1 MSKLMA
7 FASDFDNV
15 IKADVFLKTAI
26 IKHLPTGEWGVFS
39 QKGKSLGKYKTKAEA
54 VKRLRQV
61 EYFKHHKEASKDD
74 SYSSIMRDLNK
85 HYDEETTHKFQQT
98 FKDTFDQ
105 ALLNGDEAP
114 ENKALEEAMKCISL
128 RDDIKAF
135 KKVGTALNLGD
146 PNTAGK
152 YLADLLRFLLQRIKP
167 ERRAKAAETLRKKVY
182 FINEF
187 DVASKK
193 TPPTAAFGQSILL
206 LKHILIEH
214 SPQYIRGVL
223 NSVVKHL

>member
-1 MSKLMA
+1 MTKLTA
-7 FASDFDNV
+7 FANDFDTI
-15 IKADVFLKTAI
+15 IKADVFVKTAV
-26 IKHLPTGEWGVFS
+26 IKRLPNGKWQVRS
-39 QKGKSLGKYKTKAEA
+39 QKGKSLGTYKTKAQA

-61 EYFKHHKEASKDD
+61 EYFKHHKEASDDD

-85 HYDEETTHKFQQT
+85 HYDEETTHKFQKT
-98 FKDTFDQ
+98 FKDTFDK
-105 ALLNGDEAP
+105 AFLAGDECP
-114 ENKALEEAMKCISL
+114 EEKALEKAMQCISL

-135 KKVGTALNLGD
+135 KKVGTAIDLGD
-146 PNTAGK
+146 PQSAGK
-152 YLADLLRFLLQRIKP
+152 YLADLLRFLLHRIRP
-167 ERRAKAAETLRKKVY
+167 EKRAKAVETLRKKVY

-223 NSVVKHL
+223 NSVVRHL